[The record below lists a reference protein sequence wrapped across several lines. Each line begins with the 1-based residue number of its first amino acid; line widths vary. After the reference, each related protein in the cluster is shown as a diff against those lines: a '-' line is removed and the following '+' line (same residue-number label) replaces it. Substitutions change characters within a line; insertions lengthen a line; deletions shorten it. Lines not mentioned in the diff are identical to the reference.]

1 MYFNINYSRR
11 RGKTHVKIDA
21 ASKVKER
28 KKNNNNKKKPE
39 YFFKRKKPEYL
50 IHNIMNEN

>member
-28 KKNNNNKKKPE
+28 KKNNNNKKSP
-39 YFFKRKKPEYL
+39 
-50 IHNIMNEN
+50 NIFLKGKSQNI